1 MYSLQEKRAHK
12 GLQALPC
19 LLTMNIKKILVLED
33 HPLISMVIEDVCKD
47 MAPHAQMTVV
57 TSLHSAR
64 DHVFDNLDLIIFDLM
79 LTDSKGEATIDWLA
93 SMFPT
98 VCGLIYTGNV
108 TEAISTRAL
117 QAGYVILDKACSQS
131 VLAHEIEAALFKSGI
146 LERSATEPASGNEHQ
161 SNIVAYPGAKPLTW
175 RQVEIMKMT
184 AEGLSAKM
192 VAQRIGLSPETVRGH
207 IREIFKRLEVSNKAQ
222 AVNVFMKAERSVK
235 MKLNDQ

>member
-1 MYSLQEKRAHK
+1 MYSLEENRAHK
-12 GLQALPC
+12 GLHALPS
-19 LLTMNIKKILVLED
+19 LLTMKNYKILVLED

-47 MAPHAQMTVV
+47 MAPHAQMTVL
-57 TSLHSAR
+57 TNLQQAR
-64 DHVFDNLDLIIFDLM
+64 DHVFDKPDLIIFDLM
-79 LTDSKGEATIDWLA
+79 LTDSKGEATVDWLA
-93 SMFPT
+93 AMFPS

-108 TEAISTRAL
+108 TEAISARAL

-131 VLAHEIEAALFKSGI
+131 VLAYEIEAALFKSGI
-146 LERSATEPASGNEHQ
+146 LQRSAAELSPINEHQ

-175 RQVEIMKMT
+175 RQVEIMRMT

-235 MKLNDQ
+235 MKLND

>member
-1 MYSLQEKRAHK
+1 MYSLEENRAHK
-12 GLQALPC
+12 GLHALPS
-19 LLTMNIKKILVLED
+19 LLTMKNYKILVLED

-47 MAPHAQMTVV
+47 MAPHAQMTVL
-57 TSLHSAR
+57 TNLQQAR
-64 DHVFDNLDLIIFDLM
+64 DHVFDKPDLIIFDLM
-79 LTDSKGEATIDWLA
+79 LTDSKGEATVDWLA
-93 SMFPT
+93 AMFPS

-108 TEAISTRAL
+108 SEAASSRAV

-131 VLAHEIEAALFKSGI
+131 VLAHEIEAALFRSGI
-146 LERSATEPASGNEHQ
+146 LVRSAVEAAPSNEHQ

-175 RQVEIMKMT
+175 RQVEIMRMT

-235 MKLNDQ
+235 MKLND

>member
-1 MYSLQEKRAHK
+1 MAENRAHK
-12 GLQALPC
+12 GLHASPSLP
-19 LLTMNIKKILVLED
+19 TMKNRKILVLED

-47 MAPHAQMTVV
+47 MVPHAQMTVV
-57 TSLHSAR
+57 TSLQQAR
-64 DHVFDNLDLIIFDLM
+64 DHVFDKPDLIIFDLT
-79 LTDSKGEATIDWLA
+79 LTDSKGQATIDWLA
-93 SMFPT
+93 SMFPS

-108 TEAISTRAL
+108 NEAISERAL

-146 LERSATEPASGNEHQ
+146 LVRSTAEPAPSNEHQ

-175 RQVEIMKMT
+175 RQVEIMRMT

-192 VAQRIGLSPETVRGH
+192 VAQQIGLSPETVRGH

-235 MKLNDQ
+235 MKLND